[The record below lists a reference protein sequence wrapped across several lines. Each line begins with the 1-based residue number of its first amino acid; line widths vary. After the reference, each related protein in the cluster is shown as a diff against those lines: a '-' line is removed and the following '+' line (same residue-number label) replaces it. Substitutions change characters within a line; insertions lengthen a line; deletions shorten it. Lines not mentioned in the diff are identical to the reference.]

1 MDLLLFFDEPVNQDV
16 WHIAYEDYKEQLT
29 AETDLNNNGVPDNKE
44 IVLLVENYLKNK
56 KEKENKKILKKIL
69 K

>member
-1 MDLLLFFDEPVNQDV
+1 MGAILGKCLKGD
-16 WHIAYEDYKEQLT
+16 
-29 AETDLNNNGVPDNKE
+29 TDLNDNGVPDNKE
-44 IVLLVENYLKNK
+44 IVLMVENYLKSK

>member
-1 MDLLLFFDEPVNQDV
+1 MGATLGKCL
-16 WHIAYEDYKEQLT
+16 KG
-29 AETDLNNNGVPDNKE
+29 ETDLNNNGVPDNKE

-56 KEKENKKILKKIL
+56 KEKENKKILKRIL

>member
-1 MDLLLFFDEPVNQDV
+1 MGATLGKCL
-16 WHIAYEDYKEQLT
+16 KG
-29 AETDLNNNGVPDNKE
+29 ETDLNNNGVPDNKE